1 MVSRMSSSFQTLQI
15 EGKTMYQMYY
25 GSDNVDFDSVL
36 HNPQFIYSIDA
47 ANKMKPTFSAV

>member
-1 MVSRMSSSFQTLQI
+1 MVNRMSSSFQTLQI

-25 GSDNVDFDSVL
+25 GSDNDDFDSVL

-47 ANKMKPTFSAV
+47 ANKMKPTFSAL